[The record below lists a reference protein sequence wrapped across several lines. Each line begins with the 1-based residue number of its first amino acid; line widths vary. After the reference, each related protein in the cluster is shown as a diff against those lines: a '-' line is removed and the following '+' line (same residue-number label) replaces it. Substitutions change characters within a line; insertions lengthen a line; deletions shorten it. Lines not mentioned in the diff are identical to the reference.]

1 MVGLTARQS
10 MKVRPASSQSE
21 SPSQLDASASAALR
35 CSSRQ
40 ASLVRKP
47 AASTALPSNLSSSYK
62 VFFELDQDR
71 LVTEAEFD
79 SLSSPALRRAATTE
93 ALVVPL
99 AVTRFCLARI
109 GSELRQQLVQ
119 RQWRAERL
127 APWSGGSPRQE
138 PWWRCSRL
146 WPSTERW
153 PPCRRMPAPRP
164 WASDL
169 RQVVG
174 VAVV

>member
-1 MVGLTARQS
+1 MLFLHHHRRAWIVRDVKVKLAYIALDSTLRGRRQARVLTKR
-10 MKVRPASSQSE
+10 RPTSSQME

-47 AASTALPSNLSSSYK
+47 AASTALPSNLSSSYT

-79 SLSSPALRRAATTE
+79 SLSSPALRRAATTG

-109 GSELRQQLVQ
+109 GSELRQPLVQ
-119 RQWRAERL
+119 RQWRAGPLGDLQRG
-127 APWSGGSPRQE
+127 APGLHG
-138 PWWRCSRL
+138 
-146 WPSTERW
+146 
-153 PPCRRMPAPRP
+153 
-164 WASDL
+164 ASAGADC
-169 RQVVG
+169 
-174 VAVV
+174 A